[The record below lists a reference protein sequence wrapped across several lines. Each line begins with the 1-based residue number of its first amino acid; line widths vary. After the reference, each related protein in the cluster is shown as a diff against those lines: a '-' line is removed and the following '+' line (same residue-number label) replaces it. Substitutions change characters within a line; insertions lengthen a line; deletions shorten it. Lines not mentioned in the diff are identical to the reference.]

1 MELNSKSPSGHVF
14 VDVDVEA
21 MEASNN
27 SATNG
32 NNGHAAS
39 GGENVP
45 K

>member
-32 NNGHAAS
+32 TNGHAAS
-39 GGENVP
+39 GGESVP